1 MYAQIVLRQIA
12 SSTNHF
18 SKLYQV
24 AARGAY
30 PCIQRQA
37 IAFGALQLKTDPVV
51 RGASFWTQNHRL
63 ADKVLDYCFHR
74 AVIKKIAHGEAA
86 THLLSLQCGADLRAD
101 IAEGSVML
109 VQEQEFGLEISSCP
123 GNA

>member
-1 MYAQIVLRQIA
+1 MIGRFCGDDSRAFAHYVEAIGSQVREQLLFSVGPQNFCTIEARMSSQAEMYAQIVLRQIA

-51 RGASFWTQNHRL
+51 RGASFWTQNHR
-63 ADKVLDYCFHR
+63 R
-74 AVIKKIAHGEAA
+74 
-86 THLLSLQCGADLRAD
+86 
-101 IAEGSVML
+101 
-109 VQEQEFGLEISSCP
+109 
-123 GNA
+123 